1 MEGRA
6 AATGKAHLFNNVYP
20 NVVSDLATLDLEE
33 GQEELPEEGAEGG
46 DIYTHHDGEEGPS
59 YVKIARLE

>member
-1 MEGRA
+1 M
-6 AATGKAHLFNNVYP
+6 
-20 NVVSDLATLDLEE
+20 VSDLATLDLEE